1 MKFIVRHIIWVLF
14 FGLMIANAY
23 VFISGIKLSDE
34 LSKFDIEISRLN
46 QENLELEKK
55 LFSYESLNHAASTAA
70 KLNFSNA
77 APPVYLD
84 EQRFALNR

>member
-1 MKFIVRHIIWVLF
+1 MKSLAKQAVWLLF
-14 FGLMIANAY
+14 FGLMIANVY
-23 VFISGIKLSDE
+23 VFVSGVQLSDD
-34 LSKFDIEISRLN
+34 LSRYDSEISRLN

-55 LFSYESLNHAASTAA
+55 VYSVESLTHAASIAA
-70 KLNFSNA
+70 ELNFTNA

>member
-1 MKFIVRHIIWVLF
+1 MKFVVKHLIWVLF

-23 VFISGIKLSDE
+23 VFISGVQLSDD
-34 LSKFDIEISRLN
+34 LSRYDVEIGKLK

-55 LFSYESLNHAASTAA
+55 LYSYESLNHAASLAA
-70 KLNFSNA
+70 ELNFSNS

-84 EQRFALNR
+84 EQKFALR